1 MSYFASNLKHLRRT
15 KGLTQDML
23 AQKVNINRAQV
34 GSYEEGRAE
43 PKFEVLRRIAY
54 YFKVSIHDL
63 VDTDM
68 EKQAT
73 AKPTKK
79 GSGAMSDFEGKGLRV
94 LPVVVDRQN
103 REQVTVVPVK
113 AAAGYLQG
121 YADAEYIEQLPT
133 FNLPFDKFRLDK
145 TYRAFQISGDS
156 MLPVQSG
163 SYVIGEYI
171 TNWNELRD
179 GKACIVVT
187 ANDGIVF
194 KRVYNYIKDRGTLL
208 LKSDNIE
215 YAPYE
220 VQASDVVEIWLADGF
235 ISFDM
240 PAPDDV
246 SMHSMGMMLVQ
257 MQKEIESLKQ
267 KAVS

>member
-1 MSYFASNLKHLRRT
+1 MSYFASNLKYLRRT

-34 GSYEEGRAE
+34 GSYEESRAE
-43 PKFEVLRRIAY
+43 PKFEVLRRMAY

-63 VDTDM
+63 VDSDM
-68 EKQAT
+68 EKQAA
-73 AKPTKK
+73 AKPGKK
-79 GSGAMSDFEGKGLRV
+79 GQVAMLDTEGKGLRV
-94 LPVVVDRQN
+94 LPIVVDRQN
-103 REQVTVVPVK
+103 KEQITIVPVK
-113 AAAGYLQG
+113 AAAGYMAG

-133 FNLPFDKFRLDK
+133 FNLPFDKFRLDR
-145 TYRAFQISGDS
+145 TYRAFQITGDS

-171 TNWNELRD
+171 THWNELRD

-187 ANDGIVF
+187 NDGIVF
-194 KRVYNYIKDRGTLL
+194 KRVYNYLQDRGTLL

-220 VQASDVVEIWLADGF
+220 VQASDVLEIWLADGF

-257 MQKEIESLKQ
+257 LQKEIDALKKQ
-267 KAVS
+267 SVS

>member
-1 MSYFASNLKHLRRT
+1 MSHFASNLKHLRRT

-43 PKFEVLRRIAY
+43 PKFEVLRRMAY

-68 EKQAT
+68 EKQSNV
-73 AKPTKK
+73 KPGKK
-79 GSGAMSDFEGKGLRV
+79 GSLEALDVEGKGLRI
-94 LPVVVDRQN
+94 LPIIVDRQN
-103 REQVTVVPVK
+103 KEQITIVPVK
-113 AAAGYLQG
+113 AAAGYMQG
-121 YADAEYIEQLPT
+121 YSDAEYIEQLPT

-145 TYRAFQISGDS
+145 TYRAFQINGDS

-171 TNWNELRD
+171 TNWNDLRD

-187 ANDGIVF
+187 NDGIVF

-208 LKSDNIE
+208 LKSDNLE
-215 YAPYE
+215 FAPYE
-220 VQASDVVEIWLADGF
+220 VQASDVLEIWLADGF

-257 MQKEIESLKQ
+257 LQKEIDALKKQ
-267 KAVS
+267 SVS

>member
-1 MSYFASNLKHLRRT
+1 MSYFASNLKYLRRT

-34 GSYEEGRAE
+34 GSYEESRAE

-68 EKQAT
+68 EKQST
-73 AKPTKK
+73 IKPGKK
-79 GSGAMSDFEGKGLRV
+79 GSMASLDLEGKGLRV
-94 LPVVVDRQN
+94 LPIVVDRQN
-103 REQVTVVPVK
+103 KEQITIVPVK
-113 AAAGYLQG
+113 AAAGYMQG

-133 FNLPFDKFRLDK
+133 FNLPFDKFRLDR
-145 TYRAFQISGDS
+145 TYRAFQITGDS
-156 MLPVQSG
+156 MLPVQPG

-171 TNWNELRD
+171 TNWNDLRD
-179 GKACIVVT
+179 GKACVVVT
-187 ANDGIVF
+187 NEGIVF
-194 KRVYNYIKDRGTLL
+194 KRVYNYLKDRGTLL

-235 ISFDM
+235 ISFEM

-246 SMHSMGMMLVQ
+246 SMHSMGMMMVQ
-257 MQKEIESLKQ
+257 MQKEIDALKKQ
-267 KAVS
+267 NVS